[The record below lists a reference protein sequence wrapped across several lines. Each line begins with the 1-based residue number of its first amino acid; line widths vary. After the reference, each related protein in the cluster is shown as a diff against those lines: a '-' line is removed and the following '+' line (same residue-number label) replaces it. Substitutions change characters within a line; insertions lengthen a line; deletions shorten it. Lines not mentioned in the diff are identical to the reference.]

1 MNFVCCKINSVPKMK
16 SFVDQDQKV
25 TQEDGEGEDPKVY
38 QVPKGE
44 PDQQDLPG
52 NMDQ

>member
-1 MNFVCCKINSVPKMK
+1 MK

-25 TQEDGEGEDPKVY
+25 TQEGRGDEDSKVY
-38 QVPKGE
+38 QVPEGE
-44 PDQQDLPG
+44 PDQQDLPV

>member
-1 MNFVCCKINSVPKMK
+1 MK

-25 TQEDGEGEDPKVY
+25 TEEDGEDEDPKVY
-38 QVPKGE
+38 QVPEEE
-44 PDQQDLPG
+44 PDHQDLPV

>member
-1 MNFVCCKINSVPKMK
+1 MK

-25 TQEDGEGEDPKVY
+25 TQEGGGDEDPKEY
-38 QVPKGE
+38 QVPEGE
-44 PDQQDLPG
+44 PDQQDLPA

>member
-1 MNFVCCKINSVPKMK
+1 MK

-25 TQEDGEGEDPKVY
+25 TQEGGGDEDPKAY
-38 QVPKGE
+38 QVPEGQ
-44 PDQQDLPG
+44 PDQQDLPA